1 MADQSV
7 TTDFQGKRPKL
18 PVPLTAG
25 VLFLTLTLSFS
36 GCTSKAQ
43 QNAPAPP
50 PPTVEITTVAAE
62 DTPIFAEYPA
72 QTYARDLVEVRAR
85 VDGYIDKWL
94 FKPGQQVQAGQP
106 LYILDL
112 RPYRAQVDQAQGSV
126 RF

>member
-7 TTDFQGKRPKL
+7 TKDFQGKRPKL

-85 VDGYIDKWL
+85 VDGYIEKWL

-106 LYILDL
+106 L
-112 RPYRAQVDQAQGSV
+112 
-126 RF
+126 